1 MKRRAN
7 RINMRK
13 VVVVVAFAGLAFMT
27 GATGASAQDYH
38 FGAHWNVGGSYF
50 TPLNS
55 GGAADVDIELDPG
68 WIAGL
73 QFEQWLGSGRIG
85 WRLNGALSQRPLA
98 VPGEKRNIGMWLADI
113 DLLARFMPAEPDR
126 TFNIFVS
133 AGLGAIQYRLGDGPF
148 IDFVNADATYD
159 GDDAPLLVAAGGLGA
174 DFLTGWSWDGDPLG
188 IRVEVV
194 DHVAF
199 RSPFEPLSGGDF
211 SPIHNVRLV
220 VGAFTGWGLLR

>member
-1 MKRRAN
+1 MGKGTA
-7 RINMRK
+7 
-13 VVVVVAFAGLAFMT
+13 ALAVIAALVCT
-27 GATGASAQDYH
+27 ASTARAQDYR

-55 GGAADVDIELDPG
+55 GGNADLDLELDPG

-85 WRLNGALSQRPLA
+85 WRLNGALSQRPLS
-98 VPGEKRNIGMWLADI
+98 VPGENRNIALWLADI
-113 DLLARFMPAEPDR
+113 DLLARFMPADPDR
-126 TFNIFVS
+126 TFNMFVS
-133 AGLGAIQYRLGDGPF
+133 AGVGAIQYRLGKGEF
-148 IDFVNADATYD
+148 LDFVNADAAYN
-159 GDDAPLLVAAGGLGA
+159 GNDDARFVAAGGLGA
-174 DFLTGWSWDGDPLG
+174 DFLTSWEWDGDPVG

-220 VGAFTGWGLLR
+220 VGAFAGWGLLR